1 MKKTMIV
8 LSAVLALVA
17 CNKVAPETENN
28 GTIDA
33 SKLVFDITITNA
45 DATKAVKDGWKTGD
59 KVYLFF
65 EGNRDAYV
73 TMTYESDSW
82 GGPTATGTG
91 SLSLSATGK
100 HVTAVYLPFNTADP
114 TYDDDDCVWK
124 FDEKVAYYMTAEAQD
139 YTVTTDPSTD
149 LSTLSATLEMN
160 NNAGFVQILVEDAS
174 PVEGKYVMYAPGLIP
189 TWCGSIAPG
198 GSVTPGKKAAGL
210 PIEPVIVTGEG
221 YYFYGTVSSSIFEP
235 TFYIVEQDPT
245 YKYAIGTHVKMAPSG
260 KSLAAKAAVKFTSLP
275 YLTDLE
281 RWVDLGLSVK
291 WATGNLSG
299 SPTVNGYI
307 NHPTYSGD
315 YYSWRRLEEIPSPF
329 YNISDDGTDT
339 AFQLLG
345 GNWRMPT
352 KDEFIELC
360 GASGENAKWISSPAG
375 IVVRG
380 ANGLAVFFPAAGNQ
394 LNGSQGAQGNCGGY
408 WSSDEYGD
416 DHAYYLF
423 FDLDGNVYPDS
434 VTPRYFGYSVRPV
447 QNIVTP

>member
-65 EGNRDAYV
+65 EGNTDAYV
-73 TMTYESDSW
+73 TMTYGSDSW
-82 GGPTATGTG
+82 GDPTATGTG

-174 PVEGKYVMYAPGLIP
+174 PEEGKYVMYAPGLIP

-198 GSVTPGKKAAGL
+198 GAVTPGKKAAGL
-210 PIEPVIVTGEG
+210 PIEPMVVAGEG
-221 YYFYGTVSSSIFEP
+221 YYFYGTVSSSLSEP

-260 KSLAAKAAVKFTSLP
+260 KSLAAKAAVKFTSLFFP
-275 YLTDLE
+275 ARE
-281 RWVDLGLSVK
+281 PWVDLGLSVK
-291 WATGNLSG
+291 WATGNVSG
-299 SPTVNGYI
+299 YSAGDGSIVAPTEY
-307 NHPTYSGD
+307 GD
-315 YYSWRRLEEIPSPF
+315 YYSWMRLYYDETSYDIR
-329 YNISDDGTDT
+329 DDGTDT
-339 AFQLLG
+339 ASQLLG

-352 KDEFIELC
+352 KDEFTELC
-360 GASGENAKWISSPAG
+360 GGVSEWICSPAG

-380 ANGLAVFFPAAGNQ
+380 ANGLAVFFPAAGHQ
-394 LNGSQGAQGNCGGY
+394 LYGSKYEEGSNGYY
-408 WSSDEYGD
+408 WSSSFDDTEYNT
-416 DHAYYLF
+416 
-423 FDLDGNVYPDS
+423 FDGAWGFSFYIFNSSVSLSPNDS
-434 VTPRYFGYSVRPV
+434 QYGGCGQSVRPV
-447 QNIVTP
+447 QNK